1 MFSEELENQL
11 NAHNIEQLLHGPFFR
26 YYEIEIID
34 ELIAR
39 VLNQAAKKLKGSAGM
54 LYSPTKKF
62 ADKECC
68 YFRKQ
73 K

>member
-39 VLNQAAKKLKGSAGM
+39 VLN
-54 LYSPTKKF
+54 
-62 ADKECC
+62 
-68 YFRKQ
+68 
-73 K
+73 